1 LTSRTVP
8 LIWLRALMRMMVS
21 TLSGR
26 ALFRCGRD
34 GLLIEQK
41 MGLPSRLGR
50 RAYGINGRKTLA
62 HSSRG
67 R

>member
-1 LTSRTVP
+1 
-8 LIWLRALMRMMVS
+8 MMVS